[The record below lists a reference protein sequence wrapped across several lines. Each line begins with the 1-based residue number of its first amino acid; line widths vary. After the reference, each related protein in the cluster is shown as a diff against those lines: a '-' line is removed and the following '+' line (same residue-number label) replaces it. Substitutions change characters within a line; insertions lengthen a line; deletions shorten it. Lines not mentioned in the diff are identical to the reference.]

1 MRKILAAAI
10 FISIFLIFSSAVF
23 AQTGVCGSESV
34 SAGIKGEVRLRTQT
48 GGTDLNYDVCWPK
61 ACSAGMAASTVIS
74 DKYKSGSADAFTY
87 QKICMADVD
96 SLSLSEC
103 SGVISN
109 EADKC
114 SPQKCEIGFFDFGI
128 VSEKRGK
135 SGNFWTENVY
145 RLCAKGSKI
154 ENATLV
160 FKEQIGSAPTPSA
173 CPSNFSDVGVFK
185 EIHFNSSDI
194 HRAWRICAK
203 FAGQNIS
210 TTTTS
215 PTTTTAPSNLETAK
229 STALA
234 NISAMLNVSLGNITV
249 DLAEAIT
256 WGDSALGCPKPGFGY
271 LQVISPGYRV
281 ILSYEGKKYFY
292 HSGSD
297 GKSFYCENPK
307 EPIKAT
313 TTSATTTALATTTTA
328 KPTTTTISKATQTY
342 PTTTLHTTTTFYPP
356 LPPEKKTGCSE
367 SDSGIAIYSAGSV
380 RAENGT
386 LFIDTCTANN
396 TLISEYYCSNGNV
409 SIYEGNCTAGCLN
422 SACRGA
428 GEALV
433 EKGALFAG
441 RIIDTAN
448 YVIDLVARGKILE
461 KGADLVG
468 KVIDTASSF
477 LDFFGKLIGKGSQY
491 VDTIEIANKTA
502 NATNLTNAT
511 G

>member
-1 MRKILAAAI
+1 MQKIFVAAI
-10 FISIFLIFSSAVF
+10 FLFMFLIFSVGVF
-23 AQTGVCGSESV
+23 AQTGICGSESI
-34 SAGIKGEVRLRTQT
+34 SSGTKGEVRLKTQT

-61 ACSAGMAASTVIS
+61 ACSTGMAASTVVS
-74 DKYKSGSADAFTY
+74 DKYKSDGTDKFAY
-87 QKICMADVD
+87 QKICMVDVD

-109 EADKC
+109 ELEKC
-114 SPQKCEIGFFDFGI
+114 SPQKCEAGFFDFGL
-128 VSEKRGK
+128 VSEKRDK

-160 FKEQIGSAPTPSA
+160 FNESVGFALLPEK
-173 CPSNFSDVGVFK
+173 CPAGFDDSGIFR
-185 EIHFNSSDI
+185 EIHFNSSETQ
-194 HRAWRICAK
+194 RAWRICVKYA
-203 FAGQNIS
+203 AQGI
-210 TTTTS
+210 TTTTLMG
-215 PTTTTAPSNLETAK
+215 TTTTAPSNLETAK
-229 STALA
+229 TTALT
-234 NISAMLNVSLGNITV
+234 NFSAMLNVSAGNVTV

-256 WGDSALGCPKPGFGY
+256 WGDSALGCPKPGFFY

-292 HSGSD
+292 HSDSD

-307 EPIKAT
+307 EPIKPT
-313 TTSATTTALATTTTA
+313 VTTTALATTTTA
-328 KPTTTTISKATQTY
+328 KPTTTTIPKTTSTYSATTQY
-342 PTTTLHTTTTFYPP
+342 PTTTFYPP
-356 LPPEKKTGCSE
+356 LPPEKKTGCAD
-367 SDSGIAIYSAGSV
+367 SDSGIAIHSAGSV
-380 RAENGT
+380 RVENGT
-386 LFIDTCTANN
+386 LYLDTCMENN
-396 TLISEYYCSNGNV
+396 LIDEYYCSNGTA
-409 SIYEGNCTAGCLN
+409 SIYSGNCTAGCLN

-461 KGADLVG
+461 RGADLVG